1 LAELFSVLVRLTLA
15 FGFAVALITSFV
27 LGAEAL
33 LCMVGRRN
41 ARRRNLRRY
50 RRT

>member
-1 LAELFSVLVRLTLA
+1 VAELFSVLVRLTAA
-15 FGFAVALITSFV
+15 FGFATALITSFV
-27 LGAEAL
+27 LGTEAL
-33 LCMVGRRN
+33 LCMLGNRN